1 MRSRSQAP
9 RLATLLFSGAVAL
22 TLAAAVAALYLLMQ
36 PSAEEALSIALL
48 LTVTAA
54 ISLAAGYAAHRLG
67 WIARSPRLSWT
78 LLAGYGLASLLTFVN
93 VWVTARLM
101 FVSQHDLIM
110 ATVLLV
116 FAGGIAMSLGYY
128 LSTAITEDLRRI
140 ALSARHIARGRLGT
154 RVRISGRDEVADLGR
169 SFNEMAAQLEDAA
182 QRQIE
187 LDTLRRDLIA
197 WIGHDLRTP
206 LASIRAMAE
215 ALADGVVS
223 EPQKVERYLS
233 TMERDIQTLSAL
245 IDGLFEMAQV
255 DAGGLELELAPVAV
269 EEFIEGT
276 VARFAERARTAEITL
291 TSSTSDG
298 LGVAP
303 LDRQKMGRVMDN
315 LLDNALRHTPAG
327 GRVEIDASQED
338 DRLVISISDT
348 GSGISEADLAHVFDR
363 FYRTEK
369 SRSRAT
375 GGSGLGLAI
384 AKGIVEAHGG
394 RIEAHSVPGH
404 GSRFTLS
411 LPLDV
416 TMEAVPGSPAAI
428 GSPSW

>member
-1 MRSRSQAP
+1 MEAPVTGNP
-9 RLATLLFSGAVAL
+9 RLSGFATVVFSVAIVL
-22 TLAAAVAALYLLMQ
+22 TLAAAIAALYLLMR
-36 PSAEEALSIALL
+36 PSPEEMLSIALL

-54 ISLAAGYAAHRLG
+54 VSLVAGYAAHRLG

-116 FAGGIAMSLGYY
+116 FAGGIAMSFGYY
-128 LSTAITEDLRRI
+128 LSTPITDGLRKITQSASQI
-140 ALSARHIARGRLGT
+140 AKGQFGT
-154 RVRISGRDEVADLGR
+154 RVPIAGRDELADLGR
-169 SFNEMAAQLEDAA
+169 SFNEMASRLEDAA
-182 QRQIE
+182 RRQRE
-187 LDTLRRDLIA
+187 LDTMRRDLIA

-215 ALADGVVS
+215 ALADGVVR
-223 EPQKVERYLS
+223 EPEKVERYLA
-233 TMERDIQTLSAL
+233 TMERDIRTLSAL
-245 IDGLFEMAQV
+245 IDDLFEMAQV
-255 DAGGLELELAPVAV
+255 DAGGLELELVPVSL
-269 EEFIEGT
+269 EEFIAGT
-276 VARFAERARTAEITL
+276 VARFAERAKTQKVAL
-291 TSSTSDG
+291 GGSNSDEVG
-298 LGVAP
+298 MAR

-315 LLDNALRHTPAG
+315 LVDNALRHTPSG
-327 GRVEIDASQED
+327 GRVEIAAHRKD
-338 DRLVISISDT
+338 DRLVLSVADT
-348 GSGISEADLAHVFDR
+348 GSGIPEHDLSYIFDR

-394 RIEAHSVPGH
+394 RIEADSEPGE
-404 GSRFTLS
+404 GSRFTVS
-411 LPLDV
+411 LPL
-416 TMEAVPGSPAAI
+416 EKRPGPGA
-428 GSPSW
+428 PS